1 MRFIGKFMTCLNSI
15 IYSMLFFQDNA
26 QTIGRIKIGYIYEK
40 PPGSHGIN
48 FGSQIGPY
56 RGLFN
61 VFDWFN

>member
-1 MRFIGKFMTCLNSI
+1 
-15 IYSMLFFQDNA
+15 MLFFQDNA